1 MNKTEFL
8 SALERELS
16 ALPPE
21 ERRDAMLYYK
31 EYFEEAGPENEEA
44 AAHRLALRGNRCRAA
59 WPRRQTGR
67 RLPVN
72 PPLQGLAPLQER
84 VC

>member
-21 ERRDAMLYYK
+21 ERRDAM
-31 EYFEEAGPENEEA
+31 
-44 AAHRLALRGNRCRAA
+44 HRLALRGKSLPSCL
-59 WPRRQTGR
+59 PRRQTGR